1 MHVSAR
7 LYSVSR
13 FSMKTTETG
22 ASSSKTDR
30 VGAGSTLKTKKESMY
45 PLKIVD
51 HIEIW
56 PIDRLIAYLKHARI
70 HSKTQVAQILASVR
84 KYGFVNPIL
93 ADKNGN
99 VIAGHG
105 RILAA
110 RDAGLTHLPVII
122 LDHLTEAEARELRI
136 ADNKITENARWDDEM
151 LSGEL
156 AALRE
161 EKIDL
166 TLLGFSELELKTLL
180 AGLENQNG
188 NVDDDDIPDL
198 PQLPITV
205 PGDIWILEGDQ
216 ILCASSTVLDNLA
229 GFLKGHPADLIFTH
243 LPYNVAHRGSA

>member
-1 MHVSAR
+1 
-7 LYSVSR
+7 
-13 FSMKTTETG
+13 
-22 ASSSKTDR
+22 
-30 VGAGSTLKTKKESMY
+30 MY

-56 PIDRLIAYLKHARI
+56 PIDRLIAYLKNARI
-70 HSKTQVAQILASVR
+70 HSKTQLAQILASVR

-122 LDHLTEAEARELRI
+122 LDHLTEAEVRELRI
-136 ADNKITENARWDDEM
+136 ADNKITDNAGWDDEM
-151 LSGEL
+151 LSAEL
-156 AALRE
+156 AALRK

-166 TLLGFSELELKTLL
+166 TSLGFSELELKTML
-180 AGLENQNG
+180 AGLEDQNG
-188 NVDDDDIPDL
+188 HVDDDDIPEL

-205 PGDIWILEGDQ
+205 PGDIWILEDDQ
-216 ILCASSTVLDNLA
+216 ILCASSTVLENVA
-229 GFLKGHPADLIFTH
+229 GLLKGHPADLIFAD
-243 LPYNVAHRGSA
+243 LPYNVAYRGSPRTSASEPRRPILK